1 MASQPYLDVMAR
13 ERGAPGITSSSGG
26 RPTPFFR
33 VDGSAPSVDNP
44 VNAGVNFQGGPMF
57 GFGPPLSRRQAAI
70 RGAIATVLGIVA
82 VAWPGITIGTA
93 VALFAIY
100 CFSDAITQ
108 LSATFGAGRSAG
120 GRVASVLVAIV
131 DIGAAVVALAYP
143 GISAEVLV
151 VVIGLWALVSGA
163 LELAAAWR
171 LRDAHMGAGWLTL
184 GGVLSVVAGVLLV
197 AAPDIGAF
205 TIALVFGFYLLA
217 YGVSLLVAAAITPR
231 NETVGD
237 AVA

>member
-1 MASQPYLDVMAR
+1 MATAECTY
-13 ERGAPGITSSSGG
+13 GITKSSGG
-26 RPTPFFR
+26 RARSFFQVGR
-33 VDGSAPSVDNP
+33 GARSVDNP
-44 VNAGVNFQGGPMF
+44 ENAGANFQGGAMF
-57 GFGPPLSRRQAAI
+57 AFGPPLSRRHAAV

-82 VAWPGITIGTA
+82 VAWPGITIGVA

-100 CFSDAITQ
+100 CFMDAITQ
-108 LSATFGAGRSAG
+108 LSATFGPGRSAG
-120 GRVASVLVAIV
+120 GRAATVLLAIV
-131 DIGAAVVALAYP
+131 DVAAAVVAIAYP
-143 GISAEVLV
+143 GISAAVLV
-151 VVIGLWALVSGA
+151 VVIGLWALVSGVF
-163 LELAAAWR
+163 ELAAAWR
-171 LRDAHMGAGWLTL
+171 LRDADTGAGWLTF

-197 AAPDIGAF
+197 VAPDIGAF

>member
-1 MASQPYLDVMAR
+1 
-13 ERGAPGITSSSGG
+13 
-26 RPTPFFR
+26 
-33 VDGSAPSVDNP
+33 
-44 VNAGVNFQGGPMF
+44 MF
-57 GFGPPLSRRQAAI
+57 AFGPPLSRRHAAI

-82 VAWPGITIGTA
+82 VAWPDITIGVA

-120 GRVASVLVAIV
+120 GRAATVLLVIV
-131 DIGAAVVALAYP
+131 DVAAAVVAIAYP
-143 GISAEVLV
+143 GITAAVLV
-151 VVIGLWALVSGA
+151 VVIGLWALVCGV

-171 LRDAHMGAGWLTL
+171 LRDADTGAGWLTF
-184 GGVLSVVAGVLLV
+184 GGVLSVVAGVLFV
-197 AAPDIGAF
+197 VAPDIGAL